1 MKPFKY
7 ITLNIF
13 LSLILTFII
22 FFLLNSGL
30 IRNIVGGPH
39 TTPFIDLMHSYIKW
53 LGCYRLELSNEIC
66 KSAGPMDYG
75 MIFLKIPYNQ
85 TLKFFYINYL
95 PYITILLFVFTT
107 TFLLNPK
114 KKLEYLIIIL
124 AILNPTTLVL
134 IDRMNFDI
142 FIFLMLVIIALNR
155 VNIFNWFLFLYCF
168 LVKLYPIVAG
178 PFIFIENKKR
188 SLIFLLALIVSFL
201 FITSYFVFIDVEKYS
216 SISES
221 YFPSLSMLHSGGKA
235 GYWYIFGINTIP
247 KVLKYFEF
255 NYIFALLLIYTI
267 FFFVTYKFYTSF
279 EINNLIKNQDLFTF
293 RWRLFLLGG
302 NILFFCYLVY
312 SNYSQREVFLI
323 LLIPQ
328 FFLLNVKENKL
339 SSLILFLLIFRYL
352 FLFIYGPSNIDSTYH
367 IDGKR
372 YFNHLFLFTTSVK
385 GLLDF
390 ILMSLIGSIVIKI
403 NFLILKKFLLRFK
416 Y

>member
-7 ITLNIF
+7 IALNIF
-13 LSLILTFII
+13 LSLVLTSII
-22 FFLLNSGL
+22 FFLINSGL
-30 IRNIVGGPH
+30 IRNIVGGPQ
-39 TTPFIDLMHSYIKW
+39 TTPFVDLTHNYIHW
-53 LGCYRLELSNEIC
+53 LGCYRLEFSSEIC
-66 KSAGPMDYG
+66 KFWPNDYG
-75 MIFLKIPYNQ
+75 MIFLKTPYNQ
-85 TLKFFYINYL
+85 TLKIFYINYL

-124 AILNPTTLVL
+124 AILNPNTLVL

-142 FIFLMLVIIALNR
+142 FIFLMLVIVAINR
-155 VNIFNWFLFLYCF
+155 VYIFNWFLFLYCF

-178 PFIFIENKKR
+178 SFIFIENKKR
-188 SLIFLLALIVSFL
+188 SFNFLVALIFSFVV
-201 FITSYFVFIDVEKYS
+201 ISAYFMFIDVEKYS

-221 YFPSLSMLHSGGKA
+221 YFPVSKMYSMGA
-235 GYWYIFGINTIP
+235 GYWHIFGLNTIP
-247 KVLKYFEF
+247 KVLRYFEF
-255 NYIFALLLIYTI
+255 NYIFALLLVYTI
-267 FFFVTYKFYTSF
+267 FFFITYKLYTSF

-328 FFLLNVKENKL
+328 FLFLNVKENKL
-339 SSLILFLLIFRYL
+339 SSLILLFLIFRYL

-367 IDGKR
+367 IEGRR

-390 ILMSLIGSIVIKI
+390 VLMAFIGSILIKI
-403 NFLILKKFLLRFK
+403 NFSILKKFLLRFK